1 MIKILILGAG
11 FGGLNAAKALKKTN
25 FEVLIIDRTN
35 HHLFQPLLY
44 QVATAALS
52 PGEIAF
58 PIREIFSGQENINVL
73 MGEVN
78 NINKEQK
85 NVTLVSGKKYEYDY
99 LIISI
104 GARHSYFGN
113 DAWEKFAPGL
123 KTIKDAI
130 KIRESILIS
139 FETAERTDSIQKADQ
154 YLTFII
160 IGGGPTGVEMAG
172 AIAEI
177 AHKTL
182 FKNFRRIRPEKSKI
196 YLVEASPSILPMYPR
211 PLSLKAKK
219 DLEKLGVRVLEGK
232 RVTNI
237 TDDGVYVED
246 AFYPCKNVIWAA
258 GNQASPL
265 LQTLN
270 TPLDRAGRVIVQ
282 ADLTVP
288 GHPEIFVIGDAAC
301 VINNLEGKDKG
312 KPLPAVSPVAIQQ
325 GKYVANIIKKRVNN
339 PAYVSKP
346 FQYFDKGSM
355 ATIGKAKAVSMFGSF
370 CFSGFIAWLMWCF
383 VHVFFLIGFRNRVTV
398 ILEWML
404 FYITGQRGARLIY
417 SSIESNMRKKKAP

>member
-1 MIKILILGAG
+1 MLKIIIIGAG
-11 FGGLNAAKALKKTN
+11 FGGLNVAKSLKNTN
-25 FEVLIIDRTN
+25 FEILIIDRTN

-58 PIREIFSGQENINVL
+58 PIREIFSGQENVNVL
-73 MGEVN
+73 MSEVSA
-78 NINKEQK
+78 IEKDK
-85 NVTLVSGKKYEYDY
+85 KSVVLASGKKYEYDY
-99 LIISI
+99 LIVSV

-182 FKNFRRIRPEKSKI
+182 FKNFRRIRPEKSKV
-196 YLVEASPSILPMYPR
+196 YLIEASEHILPMYPK

-219 DLEKLGVRVLEGK
+219 DLEKLGVQVLENK

-237 TDDGVYVED
+237 TDEGVYVENT
-246 AFYPCKNVIWAA
+246 FYPCKNVIWAA

-265 LQTLN
+265 LKSLD
-270 TPLDRAGRVIVQ
+270 TPLDRSGRVLVKE
-282 ADLTVP
+282 DLSVP
-288 GHPEIFVIGDAAC
+288 GNPEIFVIGDAAC
-301 VINNLEGKDKG
+301 VLDVREGNSKG
-312 KPLPAVSPVAIQQ
+312 KPLPAVSPAAIQQ
-325 GKYVANIIKKRVNN
+325 GKYVAKLLKNRKQHSNFS
-339 PAYVSKP
+339 PSP
-346 FQYFDKGSM
+346 FVYFDKGSM
-355 ATIGKAKAVSMFGSF
+355 ATIGKAKAVSMFGNV
-370 CFSGFIAWLMWCF
+370 CFSGFVAWLMWCF
-383 VHVFFLIGFRNRVTV
+383 VHVFFLIGFRNRLTV
-398 ILEWML
+398 ILEWIL

-417 SSIESNMRKKKAP
+417 SSMESNLKKKNK